1 MYNSKFVFTALFLCT
16 SLFAATDI
24 KPSEIE
30 KEVQVEKYE
39 KVENIVPS
47 EEEVFMTNSTET
59 VEKLLSYKKTPNSF
73 LSKTSIRNYYKNFDN
88 KLIWSDINGIKDISL
103 SLLETIKNDPV
114 LKPNVKKA
122 FNLDLILN
130 ELKNLEKTNDK
141 YIESMTKIDFMLTSI
156 YDKYMRYLSKGYI
169 NWKGFKKEL
178 KKLDETEEIL
188 ADWEKF
194 NVNKNSAKLLKT
206 AILDNDLSIAF
217 NEVNYTYPKA
227 KELANTI
234 NEFEKLASEGGYI
247 KLPKFKVLKIGD
259 KSSIV
264 KILRERLLQSKDL
277 KVNDC
282 DIQTTI
288 TPDTI
293 SQVKRDMQ
301 EVEKDTQVA
310 GPPLVDKCE
319 IYDED
324 LKEAVISFQKSH
336 GLLADGIIG
345 STTRKYLNISI
356 ESKILKMRLNLERM
370 RWLPRSLGEKY
381 LLVNIPDFRLKM
393 YDNNEVKLDMKTV
406 VGTRKNP
413 TPIFSNKMS
422 YIVLN
427 PYWRIPPRIVKR
439 EIIPKLIKNPTYL
452 HGKDIKLFENWDHTS
467 TEFDLNSIDWSL
479 YDENRVATTN
489 LTTTMIDGK
498 EVQVEETI
506 EPPKGPT
513 MRFIQMPSDKNPLGR
528 MKFMFPNKYAVYLH
542 DTPAKRYFKYTKRAL
557 SHGCIRLESPEE
569 LLKVIAS
576 EDNNFDYTKA
586 SSILEDIE
594 KKQIGLKKKIPVH
607 MVYLT
612 SWIDENNNLQFR
624 DDIYRYDR
632 MQKKLMYKTN
642 KHM

>member
-1 MYNSKFVFTALFLCT
+1 MYNSKFVFTTLFLCT

-24 KPSEIE
+24 KPSQIE
-30 KEVQVEKYE
+30 KVVQIEKYK
-39 KVENIVPS
+39 KVENILPS
-47 EEEVFMTNSTET
+47 EEEVFVSSSTKT
-59 VEKLLSYKKTPNSF
+59 VKELLSYKKIPNSF

-88 KLIWSDINGIKDISL
+88 QLIWSDINGIKDISL
-103 SLLETIKNDPV
+103 SLLETIKKDPV

-122 FNLDLILN
+122 FNLDRILK
-130 ELKNLEKTNDK
+130 ELKSLEKTNDS
-141 YIESMTKIDFMLTSI
+141 YMESMAKIDFMLTSI

-169 NWKGFKKEL
+169 NWKGFKREL
-178 KKLDETEEIL
+178 KKLDQKEEIL

-206 AILDNDLSIAF
+206 AILENNLSIAF

-234 NEFEKLASEGGYI
+234 LEFEKLASEGGYI
-247 KLPKFKVLKIGD
+247 KLPKFKVLKVGD
-259 KSSIV
+259 SSSIV

-277 KVNDC
+277 KVNTC
-282 DIQTTI
+282 DMQTTI
-288 TPDTI
+288 IPDTI
-293 SQVKRDMQ
+293 SQVKRDVQLDEGNIPYQM
-301 EVEKDTQVA
+301 ETS
-310 GPPLVDKCE
+310 LVDNCE
-319 IYDED
+319 IYDEN
-324 LKEAVISFQKSH
+324 LKEAVMSFQKSH

-345 STTRKYLNISI
+345 STTRKYLNISV

-370 RWLPRSLGEKY
+370 RWLPRALGEKY

-393 YDNNEVKLDMKTV
+393 YENNEVKLDMKTV

-439 EIIPKLIKNPTYL
+439 EIIPKLIKNPSYL
-452 HGKDIKLFENWDHTS
+452 HGKDIKLFESWDHTS
-467 TEFDLNSIDWSL
+467 TEFDLDSIDWSL

-489 LTTTMIDGK
+489 LKTTIIDGE
-498 EVQVEETI
+498 EVQIEEVVE
-506 EPPKGPT
+506 PQKGPT
-513 MRFIQMPSDKNPLGR
+513 MRFIQMPSDRNPLGR

-542 DTPAKRYFKYTKRAL
+542 DTPAKRYFNYTKRAL
-557 SHGCIRLESPEE
+557 SHGCIRLESPKE

-576 EDNNFDYTKA
+576 EDNNFDFTKA
-586 SSILEDIE
+586 SSILEDAE
-594 KKQIGLKKKIPVH
+594 KTQIGLKKKIPVH

-612 SWIDENNNLQFR
+612 SWVDENNNIQFR

-632 MQKKLMYKTN
+632 IQKRLMYKL
-642 KHM
+642 